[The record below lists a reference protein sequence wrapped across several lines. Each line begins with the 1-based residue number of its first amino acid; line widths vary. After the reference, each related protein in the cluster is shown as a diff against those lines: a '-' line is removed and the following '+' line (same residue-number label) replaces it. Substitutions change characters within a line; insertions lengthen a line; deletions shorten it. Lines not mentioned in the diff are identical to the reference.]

1 MKKYYCVAL
10 ILLVASGLRA
20 QNAALKIP
28 STANVVGSI
37 NLGKINGMMPMEEW
51 DKTSLGKKLKEMR
64 GNDTT
69 LQYNSVQDLGID
81 PNSTLYYFHTEN
93 DSMHLNTVLA
103 TLTNAVKT
111 DQFFANKEI
120 VRLAGNVRKHV
131 DNDSTGYFMW
141 NDVQIIY
148 VKALMKD
155 AYFREVAI
163 AQRHGLSYNVPR
175 IYQDEEVTI
184 NAVDTSILTLE
195 DLEKIDS
202 ARATQDSI
210 VTNIVDGE
218 MDEAEDTV
226 SIIYEAADENDF
238 DYYNDLKIK
247 KSLMTISAA
256 GAVNEFF
263 YTTPATSVLS
273 NSSYLKNYDAAAVA
287 SIWVDKPMDF
297 YTSMVPGYL
306 LYKTNPLDVAFKMKE
321 ESGYE
326 SFAASLLLDDRRL
339 TMHTQM
345 ELSPAMAAMQEKI
358 LNRKLNKR
366 FFKYIDTDSMLGYMS
381 WALDTKAYLEQ
392 MPQLLE
398 RTYGSMGIGV
408 GQEEASLAA
417 EFISLLIDEEAIANM
432 IKGDAMVIFDG
443 VYQQQVNYTDYSYDE
458 NFKATA
464 VEKTKTETLPR
475 FLMMMSSEE
484 NNLVRKLVKYGIKKE
499 VVKLSGAFYEIEIPK
514 SPMRLFFMNKDDIF
528 FLTNSISNIEQISAG
543 TFKASISKKE
553 KKALSSHPF
562 SMYIHPKNISGKI
575 AQTDL
580 GATESLADMINTFN
594 KMGEVRMQANTLKN
608 NIYSADLWMDVPAG
622 NTNAVTYFFSLFD
635 GMLK

>member
-1 MKKYYCVAL
+1 MKKYFCFAFL
-10 ILLVASGLRA
+10 LLVANGVHA
-20 QNAALKIP
+20 QNPALKIP

-37 NLGKINGMMPMEEW
+37 NLGKINGMMPITEW

-64 GNDTT
+64 GSDTT

-81 PNSTLYYFHTEN
+81 LNSTLYYFHTEN

-103 TLTNAVKT
+103 TLNNAGKT

-131 DNDSTGYFMW
+131 DNDSTDYFMW
-141 NDVQIIY
+141 NDVQMIY

-155 AYFREVAI
+155 AYFKDATV

-175 IYQDEEVTI
+175 IYDEEVTI
-184 NAVDTSILTLE
+184 DAVDTLPMLMD
-195 DLEKIDS
+195 DLQKIDS
-202 ARATQDSI
+202 ARAAEDS
-210 VTNIVDGE
+210 VLENTLKEE
-218 MDEAEDTV
+218 MNEMEDTV
-226 SIIYEAADENDF
+226 SIIYEAADESDF

-247 KSLMTISAA
+247 KRLMAVSAA
-256 GAVNEFF
+256 AAINEFF
-263 YTTPATSVLS
+263 YTTPAISVLS
-273 NSSYLKNYDAAAVA
+273 NSSYIKNYDASAAA

-297 YTSMVPGYL
+297 YTSLVPGYL
-306 LYKTNPLDVAFKMKE
+306 LYKTNPLNVAFKMNE

-358 LNRKLNKR
+358 LSRKLNKR

-398 RTYGSMGIGV
+398 RTYGSMGAGV
-408 GQEEASLAA
+408 GREEASLAA
-417 EFISLLIDEEAIANM
+417 ELISLLIDEEAIANM
-432 IKGDAMVIFDG
+432 IKGDAMVVFDG
-443 VYQQQVNYTDYSYDE
+443 VYQQQVNYTDYTYDE

-484 NNLVRKLVKYGIKKE
+484 NDLIRKLVKYGIKKE
-499 VVKLSGAFYEIEIPK
+499 VVKQSGSFYEIEIPK
-514 SPMRLFFMNKDDIF
+514 NPVRLFFMNKDDIF
-528 FLTNSISNIEQISAG
+528 FLTNSLSNIEQISAG

-553 KKALSSHPF
+553 KKSLSSHPF
-562 SMYIHPKNISGKI
+562 SMYINPKNISGKI

-580 GATESLADMINTFN
+580 GATESLGEMINSFN
-594 KMGEVRMQANTLKN
+594 KMGEVRMQANAMKN

>member
-1 MKKYYCVAL
+1 MKKYFCFAL
-10 ILLVASGLRA
+10 LLLVANGIIA
-20 QNAALKIP
+20 QNPALKIP

-37 NLGKINGMMPMEEW
+37 NLGKINGMMPMAEW
-51 DKTSLGKKLKEMR
+51 DKTSLGKKIKEMR
-64 GNDTT
+64 GSDTT

-81 PNSTLYYFHTEN
+81 LGSTLYYFHTEN

-103 TLTNAVKT
+103 TLTDAGKT

-141 NDVQIIY
+141 NDVQMIY

-155 AYFREVAI
+155 AYFKDVTI
-163 AQRHGLSYNVPR
+163 AQRHGLTYNVPR
-175 IYQDEEVTI
+175 IYDEEVTI
-184 NAVDTSILTLE
+184 NAVDSSEMTVE
-195 DLEKIDS
+195 DLQKVDS
-202 ARATQDSI
+202 ATAAEDS
-210 VTNIVDGE
+210 VLVNTLQEE
-218 MDEAEDTV
+218 MDEMEDTV
-226 SIIYEAADENDF
+226 SIVYEAADENDF

-247 KSLMTISAA
+247 KRLMAISAA

-263 YTTPATSVLS
+263 YTTPTTSVLN
-273 NSSYLKNYDAAAVA
+273 NSRYLKNYDATAAA

-306 LYKTNPLDVAFKMKE
+306 LYKTNPLDVAFKMNE

-326 SFAASLLLDDRRL
+326 SFAASLLLDNRRL

-358 LNRKLNKR
+358 LSRKLNKR

-392 MPQLLE
+392 IPQLLE
-398 RTYGSMGIGV
+398 RTYGSMGVGV
-408 GQEEASLAA
+408 GRDEASLAA

-432 IKGDAMVIFDG
+432 IKGDAMVVFDG
-443 VYQQQVNYTDYSYDE
+443 VYQQQVNYTDYTYDE
-458 NFKATA
+458 NFKATP
-464 VEKTKTETLPR
+464 KDTTRTETLPR

-484 NNLVRKLVKYGIKKE
+484 NNLTRKLVKYGIKKE
-499 VVKLSGAFYEIEIPK
+499 VVKPSGAFYEIEIPK
-514 SPMRLFFMNKDDIF
+514 SPVRLFFMNKDGIF
-528 FLTNSISNIEQISAG
+528 FLTNSISNIEQISTG
-543 TFKASISKKE
+543 TFRASISKKE
-553 KKALSSHPF
+553 KKTLSSHPF
-562 SMYIHPKNISGKI
+562 SMYINPKNISGKI

-580 GATESLADMINTFN
+580 GATESLAEMINTFN
-594 KMGEVRMQANTLKN
+594 KMGEVRLQANALKN
-608 NIYSADLWMDVPAG
+608 NMYSADLWMDVPAG
-622 NTNAVTYFFSLFD
+622 NSNAVTYFFSLFD